1 MADSYSAVIQEGR
14 PGAGILSSAPG
25 ALQTSGEVTVAAPQ
39 KSKRVPALDFAKG
52 ALVLIMVLYH
62 WMNYFIRADGD
73 VYKYLRFLTP
83 SFIFITGFLIS
94 QVYLSK
100 KGSSRPN
107 VRGRLL
113 VRGVKLLA
121 VVGCLNI
128 GLITTL
134 VRGAGSGG
142 RFSSIAQVV
151 MAFFLG
157 TAPVAFSV
165 LIPIGYL
172 LIMAGILLP
181 VFRRYAFIF
190 HIACGLFLT
199 CALLLNLVD
208 ISNGYLEIFS
218 IGTLGISVGHLS
230 MERVNNIVTRPAIM
244 MLAYLLYLGAITL
257 WNVIYPLQIVG
268 VCLSVSLIYLLG
280 IAYSES
286 THVGRLV
293 VLLGQYSLF
302 SYIAQI
308 VILQLLRRGL
318 QPFASIAGV
327 KASAFIGCLIC
338 TTLSVVVLDRLRP
351 KVPPINQVYTAVF
364 C

>member
-1 MADSYSAVIQEGR
+1 MADSYSTVVADLA
-14 PGAGILSSAPG
+14 PDTSILSGASGGAP
-25 ALQTSGEVTVAAPQ
+25 QTAMLAAPQ
-39 KSKRVPALDFAKG
+39 KSKRVPALDFTKG

-107 VRGRLL
+107 IRGRLL
-113 VRGVKLLA
+113 VRGLKLLA

-128 GLITTL
+128 GLIMS
-134 VRGAGSGG
+134 VVQDAGSDG
-142 RFSSIAQVV
+142 RISSITQLG
-151 MAFFLG
+151 MAFVLG

-165 LIPIGYL
+165 LVPIAYL

-181 VFRRYAFIF
+181 VFQRHVFVF
-190 HIACGLFLT
+190 HIACAFFVG
-199 CALLLNLVD
+199 CALLLNLIG

-230 MERVNNIVTRPAIM
+230 MERINTVVKRPVLLA
-244 MLAYLLYLGAITL
+244 LAYLLYLGAITV
-257 WNVIYPLQIVG
+257 WNVIYPLQVVG
-268 VCLSVSLIYLLG
+268 VCLSVALIYLLG
-280 IAYSES
+280 KAYSES
-286 THVGRLV
+286 TYVGKIA

-302 SYIAQI
+302 GYIAQI

-318 QPFASIAGV
+318 HPLGPSVGV
-327 KASAFIGCLIC
+327 IVSAFIGCLIC
-338 TTLSVVVLDRLRP
+338 TTLGVVVLDRIRP
-351 KVPPINQVYTAVF
+351 KSRPINQVYTAVF